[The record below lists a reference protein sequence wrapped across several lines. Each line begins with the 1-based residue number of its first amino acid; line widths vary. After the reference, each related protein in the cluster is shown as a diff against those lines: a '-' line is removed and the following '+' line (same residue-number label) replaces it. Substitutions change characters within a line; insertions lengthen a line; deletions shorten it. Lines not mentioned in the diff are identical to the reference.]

1 MVNTSRSET
10 TSHDENER
18 LMAATIYTTT
28 HSTHTHTGSP
38 ALDLAGTATRAADR
52 IRIAT
57 RTKTT
62 LRNLVAYPLLA
73 IAGLG
78 LATGALAENTATT
91 AQLTNTT
98 PAATQTATD
107 TPTAVTGLTLTST
120 TGR

>member
-28 HSTHTHTGSP
+28 HSSTHTGSP

-57 RTKTT
+57 RTKNT
-62 LRNLVAYPLLA
+62 LRTLVAYPLLA

-98 PAATQTATD
+98 PAATQTTTD
-107 TPTAVTGLTLTST
+107 TPTAVGDLTLTST